1 MISDLQKPVGANDS
15 AIFLQITQT
24 IQQIEL
30 LDNQLEKLKADM
42 TNIMKFN
49 DSVIMTISSIGCIN
63 VWMLLGEIGNMHRF
77 SSSNKLLTFTSL
89 DPFVYQFGN
98 FQAKTIRPPIRGSR
112 VLHYS
117 LINTAWNVVRSNAT
131 FKTYYNAK
139 RDEGHSYC
147 NDLVIA
153 PVNLSESSGRSSLTK
168 SN

>member
-63 VWMLLGEIGNMHRF
+63 V
-77 SSSNKLLTFTSL
+77 
-89 DPFVYQFGN
+89 
-98 FQAKTIRPPIRGSR
+98 
-112 VLHYS
+112 
-117 LINTAWNVVRSNAT
+117 
-131 FKTYYNAK
+131 
-139 RDEGHSYC
+139 
-147 NDLVIA
+147 
-153 PVNLSESSGRSSLTK
+153 
-168 SN
+168 